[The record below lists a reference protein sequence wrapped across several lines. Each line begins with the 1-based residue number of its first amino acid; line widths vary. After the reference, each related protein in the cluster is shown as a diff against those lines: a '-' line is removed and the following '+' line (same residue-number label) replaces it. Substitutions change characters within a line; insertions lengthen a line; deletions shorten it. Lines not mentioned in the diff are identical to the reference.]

1 MFMKL
6 RSSILPNVVKIFI
19 LAAVCLTIPM
29 SVFAAGTTTLKT
41 SVPSNHT
48 IYLSIEGQGIV
59 VVEGKRY
66 SKSANISINRYSE
79 PSVQIQAAR
88 GYSIRSVIYNQEN
101 ITHLFNSGKWTMPK
115 VESDITLSVVFVK
128 DSGNPP
134 TGDTFSPWLLVLC
147 ILSLLGLLAC
157 ALMIRKHKRI

>member
-1 MFMKL
+1 MLMKL
-6 RSSILPNVVKIFI
+6 RSSILQNVVKIFI

-88 GYSIRSVIYNQEN
+88 GYSIRSVTYNQEN
-101 ITHLFNSGKWTMPK
+101 ITHLFNNGKWTMPK
-115 VESDITLSVVFVK
+115 VESDVSLSVVFVK

-134 TGDTFSPWLLVLC
+134 TGDTFNPWIIVLLTVS
-147 ILSLLGLLAC
+147 IMGLIIC
-157 ALMIRKHKRI
+157 VWNIRKGKLI

>member
-1 MFMKL
+1 MK
-6 RSSILPNVVKIFI
+6 RNTIAFI
-19 LAAVCLTIPM
+19 LMLYLLFSAFPILVLAVDTRLT
-29 SVFAAGTTTLKT
+29 T

-48 IYLSIEGQGIV
+48 IYLSIEGIGTV
-59 VVEGKRY
+59 VIEGKQY
-66 SKSANISINRYSE
+66 SKSANISIDRHSE
-79 PSVQIQAAR
+79 RSVQIQAAR

-115 VESDITLSVVFVK
+115 VESDITLSVVFVR
-128 DSGNPP
+128 DNGNPP

-157 ALMIRKHKRI
+157 ALMVRKHKRI